1 MDPLED
7 VLALLDATS
16 QVSAGM
22 VAGGRW
28 AVRFPPPAGAKFN
41 AVRRGSCWLRV
52 DGLPDP
58 VHLAEGDC
66 FLLTRPLAFT
76 LASNPEGPV
85 EPAYPIFAAAGDGV
99 ARAGDGDDVFLI
111 GGAFTFTE
119 RACALLLDSLPPVIH
134 VPAATPEAAT
144 VRWALGELDA
154 ELRGRPLGA
163 TLVAERLAI
172 VMLVRMLR
180 LHLAR
185 DPGPAAGWLAGLADP
200 TVAAAL
206 REMHARP
213 AHPWTVVELAR
224 VVAVSRSSLAARF
237 KDVVGKG
244 PLEYLTEWRIE
255 LAADRLRRGD
265 DTVATIARAVG
276 YSSESALSVAFKR
289 TTGHSPRAYRSQLTR
304 AG

>member
-16 QVSAGM
+16 RVSAGLA
-22 VAGGRW
+22 AGGRW

-41 AVRRGSCWLRV
+41 AVRLGSCWLEV
-52 DGLPDP
+52 DGVSDP

-66 FLLTRPLAFT
+66 FLLTRPVAYT
-76 LASNPEGPV
+76 LASDPDLPA
-85 EPAYPIFAAAGDGV
+85 EPAHPLFAAAGDGV
-99 ARAGDGDDVFLI
+99 ARAGDGDEVFLI
-111 GGAFTFTE
+111 GATFTFTE
-119 RACALLLDSLPPVIH
+119 RARALLLDGLPPVIH
-134 VPAATPEAAT
+134 VPAGTPEAGA
-144 VRWALGELDA
+144 VRWTLGELDA
-154 ELRGRPLGA
+154 ELRSRLLGA
-163 TLVAERLAI
+163 TLIAERLAI
-172 VMLVRMLR
+172 VMLVRILR

-185 DPGPAAGWLAGLADP
+185 DPGPDTGWLAGLADP

-213 AHPWTVVELAR
+213 AHPWTVAKLAQ
-224 VVAVSRSSLAARF
+224 VVAVSRSTLASRF
-237 KDVVGKG
+237 KEAVGKG

-265 DTVATIARAVG
+265 ETVATIARAVG

-289 TTGHSPRAYRSQLTR
+289 STGRSPGAYRDEFAR
-304 AG
+304 VR

>member
-16 QVSAGM
+16 QVSAGLA
-22 VAGGRW
+22 AGGRW

-52 DGLPDP
+52 DDVPDP
-58 VHLAEGDC
+58 VHLGEGDC
-66 FLLTRPLAFT
+66 FLLTRPVAFT
-76 LASNPEGPV
+76 LASDPSMPG
-85 EPAYPIFAAAGDGV
+85 EPAHPIFAAAGGDV
-99 ARAGDGDDVFLI
+99 AHAGEGDDVFLV
-111 GGAFTFTE
+111 GAAFTFTG
-119 RACALLLDSLPPVIH
+119 RARALLLDTLPPLIH
-134 VPAATPEAAT
+134 VPAGTPEAGA
-144 VRWALGELDA
+144 VRWALDELDA

-185 DPGPAAGWLAGLADP
+185 DPVSAGWLAGLADP

-206 REMHARP
+206 RAMHARP
-213 AHPWTVVELAR
+213 AHPWTVEELAG
-224 VVAVSRSSLAARF
+224 VVAVSRSTLASRF
-237 KDVVGKG
+237 KDAVGKG

-265 DTVATIARAVG
+265 DTVAAIARAVG

-289 TTGHSPRAYRSQLTR
+289 TTGHSPRAYRSRLTR
-304 AG
+304 AR